1 MESGRRSGAMMRLVK
16 VVLAGGSGALGR
28 RIADDLTARGD
39 EIVVLTRTPTPD
51 AAHREVAWDGVTVGP
66 WAEELAGAAVV
77 NLAGALVDRRPTP
90 AAVELLTTSRVQPT
104 HALAQAAAAVGVQ
117 PPVWLQSSTLAIYGD
132 GGDAILDETAPVA
145 SGPPQMAGVAR
156 AWEDAAESVVAD
168 RVVTLRTGIVL
179 ARDTP
184 ALDRLASLTRRGLG
198 GRIASGRQ
206 WVSWL
211 HIADFLRIVRYAL
224 DTPSLSGIVHV
235 TSPNPATNREL
246 MRALRKVLHRPP
258 SPPTPAALV
267 HVGAVFMRTDP
278 ALALLG
284 RRCIPRRLL
293 DAGFGFEYPDLEP
306 ALEDLL
312 GRISSQ

>member
-1 MESGRRSGAMMRLVK
+1 MSRVK

-28 RIADDLTARGD
+28 RIADDLAGRGD
-39 EIVVLTRTPTPD
+39 EIVVLTRSPQPD
-51 AAHREVAWDGVTVGP
+51 ASHRQVAWDGVTVGG
-66 WAEELAGAAVV
+66 WAGELAGAAVV

-90 AAVELLTTSRVQPT
+90 AAVELLTSSRVQPT
-104 HALAQAAAAVGVQ
+104 RALAQAAASVAEQ
-117 PPVWLQSSTLAIYGD
+117 PTVWLQSSTLAIYGD

-156 AWEDAAESVVAD
+156 AWEDAARAVPAD

-198 GRIASGRQ
+198 GRIGSGRQ

-211 HIADFLRIVRYAL
+211 HIADFLKIVRYAL
-224 DTPSLSGIVHV
+224 DTPDVSGVVHV
-235 TSPNPATNREL
+235 TSPNPVSNRDL
-246 MRALRKVLHRPP
+246 MQALRHVLHRPAT
-258 SPPTPAALV
+258 PPTPATLV
-267 HVGAVFMRTDP
+267 RVGAVFMRTDP

-293 DAGFGFEYPDLEP
+293 DAGFVFEHPDLEP
-306 ALEDLL
+306 ALVTLL
-312 GRISSQ
+312 SGFSSQ

>member
-1 MESGRRSGAMMRLVK
+1 MMSLVK

-28 RIADDLTARGD
+28 RIADDLTSRGD
-39 EIVVLTRTPTPD
+39 EIVVLTRSPTPG
-51 AAHREVAWDGVTVGP
+51 ASHREVEWDGVAVGS
-66 WAEELAGAAVV
+66 WAEELSGAAVV
-77 NLAGALVDRRPTP
+77 NLAGALVDRRPTR
-90 AAVELLTTSRVQPT
+90 AAIELLTSSRVQPT
-104 HALAQAAAAVGVQ
+104 RALAQAAAAIDVQ
-117 PPVWLQSSTLAIYGD
+117 PAVWLQSSTLAIYGD
-132 GGDAILDETAPVA
+132 GGDAILDETAPPA
-145 SGPPQMAGVAR
+145 LGPPQMAGVAR
-156 AWEDAAESVVAD
+156 AWEDAARDAPAD

-211 HIADFLRIVRYAL
+211 HIADFLNIVRYAL
-224 DTPSLSGIVHV
+224 DTPELSGIVHV
-235 TSPNPATNREL
+235 TSPNPVSNREL
-246 MRALRKVLHRPP
+246 MHALRHVLHRPASP
-258 SPPTPAALV
+258 STPAPLV
-267 HVGAVFMRTDP
+267 RIGAVFMRTDP

-293 DAGFGFEYPDLEP
+293 DAGFGFEHPDLEP
-306 ALEDLL
+306 ALETLL